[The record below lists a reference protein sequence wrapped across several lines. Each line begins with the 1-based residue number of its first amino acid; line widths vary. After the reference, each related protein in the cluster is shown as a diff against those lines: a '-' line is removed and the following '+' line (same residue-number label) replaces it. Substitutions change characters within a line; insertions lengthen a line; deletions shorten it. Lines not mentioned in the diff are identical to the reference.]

1 MDEQNMAFAGNCPK
15 SALDMDRA
23 ECQPRAGCQSV
34 APVASVP
41 AWDEAVVT
49 LRSGDLNAMHRRVW
63 RVLTDGIPNCKE
75 RDFLYAPLVDGDDG
89 RVAVL
94 VRSAHLPEHLGGVV
108 RRVMPE
114 RGHTSDFRLLLRLEH
129 KSSRTGRSTLYEE
142 VETVEWLSAQFQD
155 HGLALNGEPD
165 LIRSAER
172 LTRHGYNTDIPYW
185 EIYGSLSVKDRDVAA
200 PLILGG
206 LGRLKGFGFG
216 LLMFGAKIGERR
228 GDPGVADRA
237 A

>member
-1 MDEQNMAFAGNCPK
+1 MDEQSVVCTGGHPK
-15 SALDMDRA
+15 SALDI
-23 ECQPRAGCQSV
+23 
-34 APVASVP
+34 APVS
-41 AWDEAVVT
+41 AWDEVVIT

-63 RVLTDGIPNCKE
+63 RILTDGVPNCRE
-75 RDFLYAPLVDGDDG
+75 RDFLYAPLADGSDG
-89 RVAVL
+89 RMAVL
-94 VRSAHLPEHLGGVV
+94 VRSAHLPDHLGDAVV

-114 RGHTSDFRLLLRLEH
+114 NGHTSDFRLLLRLEH

-142 VETVEWLSAQFQD
+142 EETVDWLSAQFQN

-165 LIRSAER
+165 MIRSAER
-172 LTRHGYNTDIPYW
+172 LSRHGYNTDIPYW
-185 EIYGSLSVKDRDVAA
+185 EVYGSLSVKDRDVVA

-216 LLMFGAKIGERR
+216 LLMFGAKSEGRR
-228 GDPGVADRA
+228 TVVQAGHA